1 MKKILFVANI
11 HKHFL
16 AFHLPYMQW
25 FKNQGYKVH
34 VVAGGDA
41 DVVVPIADKQFTL
54 PIERSPFKVSNIRAC
69 SKLSSIIKRE
79 QYCLVLCHTAMGAVV
94 ARWAA
99 RKVRSKGCLKV
110 LYTAHGFHFFK
121 GSPKRYWWMYYPMEK
136 FLSRYTDAIITINQE
151 DFNLVKT
158 HGFHNKDTYKIP
170 GIGINTKRLLS
181 TSLELRH
188 RLRQEYG
195 YEDSNLILIYIAEY
209 IERKNHLFIIDTLP
223 QLSKRIP
230 NIKVLFAGRGCLMEQ
245 MKEYA
250 RVIHVERYIDFLGY
264 RKDIGQLIALSDIG
278 ISASRQ
284 EGLGLNIAEEMYSGI
299 PVVVSEDRGH
309 KELVVNGENGFIYPQ
324 MDQEAFINSIVKM
337 GKDEELRK
345 QMGEDAK
352 MKMKKFALDNAL
364 EEMVKIYQKYL

>member
-1 MKKILFVANI
+1 
-11 HKHFL
+11 
-16 AFHLPYMQW
+16 
-25 FKNQGYKVH
+25 
-34 VVAGGDA
+34 
-41 DVVVPIADKQFTL
+41 
-54 PIERSPFKVSNIRAC
+54 
-69 SKLSSIIKRE
+69 
-79 QYCLVLCHTAMGAVV
+79 
-94 ARWAA
+94 
-99 RKVRSKGCLKV
+99 
-110 LYTAHGFHFFK
+110 
-121 GSPKRYWWMYYPMEK
+121 
-136 FLSRYTDAIITINQE
+136 
-151 DFNLVKT
+151 
-158 HGFHNKDTYKIP
+158 
-170 GIGINTKRLLS
+170 
-181 TSLELRH
+181 
-188 RLRQEYG
+188 
-195 YEDSNLILIYIAEY
+195 
-209 IERKNHLFIIDTLP
+209 
-223 QLSKRIP
+223 
-230 NIKVLFAGRGCLMEQ
+230 MEQ